1 MTYDNIKSH
10 KKPGLHPLSRI
21 CIFEK
26 TTGGWGGGAEID
38 PYSSISKVRQS
49 IFSSYVTI
57 NIYHT

>member
-26 TTGGWGGGAEID
+26 TTGGWGEGLKLNLTLAFQ
-38 PYSSISKVRQS
+38 KVKQS

-57 NIYHT
+57 NII

>member
-26 TTGGWGGGAEID
+26 TTGGWGGDGLKLTLTLAFQRLD
-38 PYSSISKVRQS
+38 KVFLVAMSQ
-49 IFSSYVTI
+49 
-57 NIYHT
+57 